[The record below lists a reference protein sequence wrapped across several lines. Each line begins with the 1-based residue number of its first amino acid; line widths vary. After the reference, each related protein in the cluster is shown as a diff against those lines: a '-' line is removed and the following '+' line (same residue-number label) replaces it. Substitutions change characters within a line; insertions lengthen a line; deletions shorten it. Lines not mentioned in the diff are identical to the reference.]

1 MSASKKP
8 PPDTVANVRGRIN
21 ALKLSAQQHAAMD
34 AKEDGG
40 DLDKAL
46 VKHMK
51 VIESRLKK
59 LQGRLAKA
67 QKSAPKDQPAVARE
81 KPRDSLK
88 KATEKAPTP
97 KQEQEAGDLLA
108 ALSAL

>member
-1 MSASKKP
+1 
-8 PPDTVANVRGRIN
+8 
-21 ALKLSAQQHAAMD
+21 
-34 AKEDGG
+34 
-40 DLDKAL
+40 L

-51 VIESRLKK
+51 AIEPRLKK
-59 LQGRLAKA
+59 LQVRLAKA
-67 QKSAPKDQPAVARE
+67 QKSAPKDQPVAVR
-81 KPRDSLK
+81 KKSRGSFK